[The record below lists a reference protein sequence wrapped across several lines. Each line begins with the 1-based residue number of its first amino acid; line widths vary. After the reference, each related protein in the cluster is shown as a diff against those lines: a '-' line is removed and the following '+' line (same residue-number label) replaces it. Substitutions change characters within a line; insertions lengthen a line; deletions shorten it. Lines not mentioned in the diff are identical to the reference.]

1 LKDIDGTNYFN
12 IEKEKITFISD
23 SSDNFR
29 MVKLRDGDTFKLDY
43 IIQEFELVETQ
54 VAEEDMPEELPAEVE
69 DYDQWTRETEWCK
82 VAETENVAIYANA
95 DDNDNLYVSW
105 NGIFGKCS
113 WGNARSLESDLEMT
127 ESDIDSDG
135 EKEILIIQHNN
146 TGSSSGE
153 DEFHL
158 LDMNGSDA
166 FTDAVIPME
175 DFWNWVK
182 EISAGWLNHSEIEDL
197 YLYTTTVT
205 ELGLSIEAEIDEN
218 ILHPLGRIIV
228 QMVWKDKTL
237 QVRSFTFT
245 TDF

>member
-1 LKDIDGTNYFN
+1 
-12 IEKEKITFISD
+12 
-23 SSDNFR
+23 
-29 MVKLRDGDTFKLDY
+29 
-43 IIQEFELVETQ
+43 
-54 VAEEDMPEELPAEVE
+54 
-69 DYDQWTRETEWCK
+69 
-82 VAETENVAIYANA
+82 
-95 DDNDNLYVSW
+95 VSW

-113 WGNARSLESDLEMT
+113 WENARALESDLEMT
-127 ESDIDSDG
+127 ERDIDSDG

-158 LDMNGSDA
+158 LDMNGSDD
-166 FTDAVIPME
+166 FTDAVIPIE

-205 ELGLSIEAEIDEN
+205 EFGLSIEAEIDES